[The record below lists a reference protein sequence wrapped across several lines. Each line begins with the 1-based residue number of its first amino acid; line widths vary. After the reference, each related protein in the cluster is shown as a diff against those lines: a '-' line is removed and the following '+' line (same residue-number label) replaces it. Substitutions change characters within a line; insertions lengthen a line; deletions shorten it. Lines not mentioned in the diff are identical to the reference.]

1 MEIKKVT
8 VIGDGVLGSQIAYQT
23 AYSGYD
29 VTIYMRSEGSIGR
42 TKPKMAMWHETYLK
56 ELNAAKEFAGTK
68 HIVSMGLI
76 PDIEHTT
83 VEDIDR
89 LIEAADKAYN
99 DMKYELDLAKALKD
113 ADLIIESM
121 AEDPVQKKEM
131 YQKMAP
137 LMDDK
142 TILVTNSST
151 MLPSQ
156 FVEYTGKGGK
166 YLALHFAN
174 SIWRAN
180 TAEVMGHAGTDQIA
194 YDTVVEF
201 AKSIHMVPLCLHK
214 EQPGYIL
221 NSMLVPFLNASEK
234 LWANDVADP
243 QTIDLTWKL
252 GTGAPKGPFEIID
265 IVGLTTV
272 YNIGKMHPGADDPN
286 TVQGKLMLKLKE
298 KIDKGETGR
307 NAGKGFYDYSK

>member
-1 MEIKKVT
+1 MGIKKVT
-8 VIGDGVLGSQIAYQT
+8 VIGGGVLGSQIAYQT

-42 TKPKMAMWHETYLK
+42 TKPKMAMWHDIYLK

-68 HIVSMGLI
+68 HIVSKGLI

-89 LIEAADKAYN
+89 LIASADKAYN
-99 DMKYELDLAKALKD
+99 DMKYELDLAASLKD
-113 ADLIIESM
+113 ADLVIESM
-121 AEDPVQKKEM
+121 AEDPVQ
-131 YQKMAP
+131 
-137 LMDDK
+137 
-142 TILVTNSST
+142 
-151 MLPSQ
+151 
-156 FVEYTGKGGK
+156 FVQYTGKGGK

-174 SIWRAN
+174 SIWHAN
-180 TAEVMGHAGTDQIA
+180 TAEVMGHAGTDQA
-194 YDTVVEF
+194 VYDTAVKF

-221 NSMLVPFLNASEK
+221 NSMLVPFLNASEQ

-265 IVGLTTV
+265 VVGLTTV

-307 NAGKGFYDYSK
+307 NAGKGFYDYTK